1 MKYEEKSDIGLKNLI
16 DEGFIKPNTKVYA
29 SSNEKIEGLLNKDGA
44 IILKIDGVEKIYPF
58 PSGAARA
65 IVNLSVNG
73 WKFWRIKENEDFFEL
88 AEIKKRYLKNK

>member
-1 MKYEEKSDIGLKNLI
+1 MKYEEKPDIESKNLI

-44 IILKIDGVEKIYPF
+44 IILKIDGVEKIFPF
-58 PSGAARA
+58 QSGAARA

-73 WKFWRIKENEDFFEL
+73 WKFWRIRENESFVEL
-88 AEIKKRYLKNK
+88 SEIKKRYMNK